1 MPMNVTMIRR
11 TSLAVVACAAALIAP
26 SAAGAKTVFTLNGH
40 GWGHG
45 IGMSQ
50 YGALGYAQH
59 GWAYDRI
66 LGHYFKDTTLG
77 SLPRGTRER
86 VLLVS
91 GKGSIHF
98 STGDT
103 VNATD
108 GSSDTKSLPAGS
120 YRVDT
125 GPVAGNLRLW
135 SSADHDYIW
144 KRIQAPLAITAGSS
158 PLELDDAALNGY
170 DNDHWWGDFR
180 IDRTG
185 GGPLSLVNVVP
196 MEKYVRGVV
205 PCEVPASW
213 LAAAVR
219 AQAVAARSYAAATA
233 GGADFDAYPDTRS
246 QMYCPIEKQAAASDA
261 AVKATARQVVMYN
274 GSVATAF
281 FSSSSGGRTSSISAS
296 WGGTDL
302 PYLAPVKDRYDG
314 ANGDNPN
321 HTWSPVKYSRSG
333 LASALGFGGKVG
345 SLDMSIDHPSQR
357 VLSAVFHTSKGDRT
371 LTASDVFSR
380 LRLRSTYFRIV
391 QATLSGPSRIKKGDS
406 FMLTGRLWPRSGST
420 VKLEVRTSS
429 SGTWKT
435 IDRKVKLGS
444 DGRFSLRRRP
454 SGDVSYRISRK
465 RVFSPVVRVD
475 VRATLTAHSMH
486 PLVTPGALS

>member
-1 MPMNVTMIRR
+1 MPMHLTMIRR
-11 TSLAVVACAAALIAP
+11 TILAGVACAAALIAP
-26 SAAGAKTVFTLNGH
+26 SAAGAKTLFTLNGH

-59 GWAYDRI
+59 GWSYERI
-66 LGHYFKDTTLG
+66 LAHYFTDTALG
-77 SLPRGTRER
+77 SLPRGSSER

-91 GKGSIHF
+91 GRNSIHVAA
-98 STGDT
+98 GDT

-108 GSSDTKSLPAGS
+108 GSSDTRSLPAGS

-135 SSADHDYIW
+135 STADNDYIW
-144 KRIQAPLAITAGSS
+144 KSIKAPLLIAAGSS

-180 IDRTG
+180 IDRSG
-185 GGPLSLVNVVP
+185 GGSLSLVDVVL
-196 MEKYVRGVV
+196 MERYVRGVV

-213 LAAAVR
+213 LAAAVQ

-233 GGADFDAYPDTRS
+233 GGSEFDAYPDTRS
-246 QMYCPIEKQAAASDA
+246 QMYCPIERQAAASDA
-261 AVKATARQVVMYN
+261 AVKATARQVVTYH

-302 PYLAPVKDRYDG
+302 PYLMPVKDRYDG
-314 ANGDNPN
+314 ANGLNPN
-321 HTWSPVKYSRSG
+321 HTWSPVKYTRSG
-333 LASALGFGGKVG
+333 LASALGLGGKVG
-345 SLDMSIDHPSQR
+345 SLDMTINHASER
-357 VLSAVFHTSKGDRT
+357 VRSAVFHTSRGDRT

-380 LRLRSTYFRIV
+380 LGLRSTYFRIV
-391 QATLSGPSRIKKGDS
+391 QATLSGPSRITRGQS
-406 FMLTGRLWPRSGST
+406 FTLTGRLLPRPGST
-420 VKLEVRTSS
+420 VKLEFRTAS
-429 SGTWKT
+429 SGAWKT
-435 IDRKVKLGS
+435 IDRKIRLDS
-444 DGRFSLRRRP
+444 NGRFSLRRHP
-454 SGDVSYRISRK
+454 SQDVSYRISRK
-465 RVFSPVVRVD
+465 RVFSPVVRVQ
-475 VRATLTAHSMH
+475 VRATVTAHSMH
-486 PLVTPGALS
+486 PLVIP